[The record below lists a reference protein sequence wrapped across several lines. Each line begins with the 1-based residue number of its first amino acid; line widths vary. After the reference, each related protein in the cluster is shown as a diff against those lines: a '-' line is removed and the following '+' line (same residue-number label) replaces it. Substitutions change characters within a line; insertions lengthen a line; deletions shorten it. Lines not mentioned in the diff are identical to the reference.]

1 MYRIK
6 LPDENEGIIK
16 TLTEDYDLNLNDLI
30 EYLIKREHEIVYK
43 INNLCIIKQ
52 ERKMK
57 KAIIITTLKYDI
69 LTDLDILTRTYQK
82 DKNNVIAQLIAQ
94 KAKEIR
100 GKGLKA
106 KGRKI

>member
-1 MYRIK
+1 
-6 LPDENEGIIK
+6 
-16 TLTEDYDLNLNDLI
+16 
-30 EYLIKREHEIVYK
+30 
-43 INNLCIIKQ
+43 
-52 ERKMK
+52 MK

-94 KAKEIR
+94 KAQEIR